1 MFQNKITTTNYLLSW
16 NFLKLIS
23 IEFWKLSFVILIGIV
38 TTINLWP
45 YHRFSRIYF
54 FQSTHIMKIRYVHG
68 QPAFKH
74 EISIV
79 SQPIFVKPNSFSTE
93 DENVSILLLE
103 KMKLKPIK
111 RNLQLFVCIQNIYK
125 NVLWFINSMMNE
137 DMPGWFIIEWF
148 VKSCW
153 ERSIILRDD
162 IFRMMLLANTNKSDV
177 SCLQCRKPLKS
188 L

>member
-1 MFQNKITTTNYLLSW
+1 MFQNKITTTNYRLYLLSW

-23 IEFWKLSFVILIGIV
+23 IEFWKLSFVLLISIV

-54 FQSTHIMKIRYVHG
+54 FQSTHIMK
-68 QPAFKH
+68 
-74 EISIV
+74 SIV

-111 RNLQLFVCIQNIYK
+111 RNLQLFVWLQK
-125 NVLWFINSMMNE
+125 H
-137 DMPGWFIIEWF
+137 IESLCF
-148 VKSCW
+148 CGFFY
-153 ERSIILRDD
+153 DD
-162 IFRMMLLANTNKSDV
+162 ILGYV
-177 SCLQCRKPLKS
+177 
-188 L
+188 